1 MNRSLNTPEQLTTTS
16 ILGLPNS
23 FKGINSSLLI
33 LPTESGF
40 GFTPTNHKI
49 CASDSPYV

>member
-1 MNRSLNTPEQLTTTS
+1 MNKSLKTPEQLTTTS

-23 FKGINSSLLI
+23 SSGNNSNLFI

-40 GFTPTNHKI
+40 GFTPTNHSI
-49 CASDSPYV
+49 CASDSP